1 MGMAVVRL
9 INSLV
14 IGITQRSTM
23 IVEAGGPIPWPA
35 RRAPA
40 DQHQAQD
47 IKFAAQQA
55 SWPFRPAFSPCSHTQ
70 PKHSIKTSW
79 EQSV

>member
-1 MGMAVVRL
+1 MGMAVVRRL
-9 INSLV
+9 NSLV
-14 IGITQRSTM
+14 IGITQRATM
-23 IVEAGGPIPWPA
+23 IVEADGTIPWPA
-35 RRAPA
+35 WRAPA
-40 DQHQAQD
+40 DQCQAQY

-55 SWPFRPAFSPCSHTQ
+55 SLPFRPAFSPCSHTQ